1 MQSVQLKNGNMRENG
16 IEVNLAKT
24 KNVKLAEEIVGLES
38 GAQIFQM
45 DAPSVEQ
52 LAKDKA
58 REEFNNQVDEYV
70 EKLEQHEN
78 LLNQYKEEVLKDI
91 NNVEI
96 VPAYEGILIKPYDEN
111 PFQRIKKEGNLIV
124 DLGGQKPTYKSH
136 EDGKFHEEESFIRVG
151 LVLESGPTAK
161 FVQEGDIVMWRRPSE
176 TPVPFYKQN
185 LVLVNEHSI
194 MTIVNEGLTK
204 RLKNKENGE

>member
-1 MQSVQLKNGNMRENG
+1 MRENG

-24 KNVKLAEEIVGLES
+24 KNVQIAEQLVGLES
-38 GAQIFQM
+38 GAQVFEM
-45 DAPSVEQ
+45 NPDAPTVEQ

-58 REEFNNQVDEYV
+58 REKFNDQVDEYV

-78 LLNQYKEEVLKDI
+78 LLKQYKEEILKDI

-96 VPAYEGILIKPYDEN
+96 VPAYEGVLIKPYDEN

-136 EDGKFHEEESFIRVG
+136 EDGQYHEEESFIRVG

-204 RLKNKENGE
+204 RLKNQKNDE